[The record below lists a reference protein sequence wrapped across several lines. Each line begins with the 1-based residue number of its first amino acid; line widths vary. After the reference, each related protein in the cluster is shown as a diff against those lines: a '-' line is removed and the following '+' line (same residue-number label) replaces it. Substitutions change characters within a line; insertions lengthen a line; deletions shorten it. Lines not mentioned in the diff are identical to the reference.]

1 MEIPPG
7 MISGSDPNLSPAPS
21 RYYAADFHKL
31 TNRRSSSSLTP
42 DFALPDSAA
51 PARATLPT
59 ARTAADRRAFSR
71 HDTLPCAVQEGTAVF
86 RTRQGSGSSIKE
98 DGRGGITRPHPN
110 IFTRPQPSFSFTC
123 IAQSFLESINTS
135 VPSIPH
141 NDDKDVNT
149 PESGTCTCCCRC
161 GRSDSWRAPVGG
173 RGHRRARSY
182 TAPRTGISEL
192 AGIDWEPSKP
202 AMAVE
207 PPKIFAPGESPLEGL
222 PVEVLDE
229 IIGQLA
235 LDSPPSGYTPR
246 NVDLISCLLT
256 SRTIHVATI
265 NTLYSHITFPH
276 SSIFSKFLTHVCK
289 YPGLGTIVK
298 RLDLSHFTSIGLGR
312 SRQGHSEVQNMTSK
326 TLLKCLELTPALQEV
341 LLQENLDD
349 DIDEFVL
356 SKLFYGLP
364 KLRAVDFCASSSKPF
379 AESFTSAVTGLVDS
393 PMNLSIRRLGLHEC
407 FTLPNSVFET
417 LLPRLPH
424 LTHLDVAHTRITDRA
439 LASIPESAS
448 LSHLNLGRCTQISGR
463 GVVDFL
469 INHPAAKQLVFLNLS
484 CDIARYR
491 LLWEPDVERLLP
503 VLPTTLKSLNL
514 NGAKIRQWHTTLL
527 LPLTKHLEE
536 LSLASTDLSV
546 QDINSFFHPSP
557 PALSL
562 PCEEPVVTREPSQV
576 WTPPTLHYLDLS
588 SIPTITQSS
597 LFHTSCNLLSPSTA
611 PLEVIEL
618 GDKAISSL
626 RECRNT
632 NKRLGWVVKELGR
645 RGWYVRDS
653 NAAGGN
659 VHGRRSWKMGAMWW
673 GMRKCPVAW
682 GEVGGL
688 YGHYMFKK

>member
-1 MEIPPG
+1 MLTPAQAPQRQSSPSMDHRPG
-7 MISGSDPNLSPAPS
+7 IITAPDPDLSPAPS
-21 RYYAADFHKL
+21 RYYAADFPKL
-31 TNRRSSSSLTP
+31 TNRRASSPFTP
-42 DFALPDSAA
+42 DFAFPDPAA

-59 ARTAADRRAFSR
+59 AHTADRRALS
-71 HDTLPCAVQEGTAVF
+71 TQNAVPCVVQGGTAIVP
-86 RTRQGSGSSIKE
+86 TRQGSGCSIKE
-98 DGRGGITRPHPN
+98 DTDGM
-110 IFTRPQPSFSFTC
+110 
-123 IAQSFLESINTS
+123 
-135 VPSIPH
+135 
-141 NDDKDVNT
+141 
-149 PESGTCTCCCRC
+149 
-161 GRSDSWRAPVGG
+161 
-173 RGHRRARSY
+173 
-182 TAPRTGISEL
+182 
-192 AGIDWEPSKP
+192 DWEPSEP
-202 AMAVE
+202 AVAVE
-207 PPKIFAPGESPLEGL
+207 PPKTFGPGESPLEKL

-229 IIGQLA
+229 IIAQLA

-246 NVDLISCLLT
+246 NVDLMSCLLT

-276 SSIFSKFLTHVCK
+276 SSVFSKFLTHLSQ

-312 SRQGHSEVQNMTSK
+312 SRQGNSEVQNLTSK
-326 TLLKCLELTPALQEV
+326 TLLKCLDLTPALQEV

-349 DIDEFVL
+349 DIDEYVL
-356 SKLFYGLP
+356 CKLFYGLP

-379 AESFTSAVTGLVDS
+379 AESFTAAVTGLLDS
-393 PMNLSIRRLGLHEC
+393 PVNLSIRRLGLHEC

-439 LASIPESAS
+439 LASIAETAS

-469 INHPAAKQLVFLNLS
+469 VNHPAAKQLVFLNLS

-514 NGAKIRQWHTTLL
+514 NGAKIRHWHTPLL

-546 QDINSFFHPSP
+546 QDINSFFRPTSPASSSP
-557 PALSL
+557 PT
-562 PCEEPVVTREPSQV
+562 PEPAAVVTQQEDEPAPA

-588 SIPTITQSS
+588 FIPAITQSS
-597 LFHTSCNLLSPSTA
+597 LFSTSCSLLSPSTA

-632 NKRLGWVVKELGR
+632 NKRLG
-645 RGWYVRDS
+645 
-653 NAAGGN
+653 
-659 VHGRRSWKMGAMWW
+659 
-673 GMRKCPVAW
+673 
-682 GEVGGL
+682 
-688 YGHYMFKK
+688 

>member
-1 MEIPPG
+1 
-7 MISGSDPNLSPAPS
+7 MISVPDPDLSPAPS

-31 TNRRSSSSLTP
+31 TNRRASSPLTP
-42 DFALPDSAA
+42 DFPLPNRVV
-51 PARATLPT
+51 PARATLDT
-59 ARTAADRRAFSR
+59 ADRRAFTTN
-71 HDTLPCAVQEGTAVF
+71 DAPPCVMQGALQNL
-86 RTRQGSGSSIKE
+86 RIRQGSGSSVKE
-98 DGRGGITRPHPN
+98 EAGGEITRG
-110 IFTRPQPSFSFTC
+110 FF
-123 IAQSFLESINTS
+123 
-135 VPSIPH
+135 PH
-141 NDDKDVNT
+141 NEDKDVIT
-149 PESGTCTCCCRC
+149 PESGSCTCCCRC
-161 GRSDSWRAPVGG
+161 GRSDSWRASAG

-182 TAPRTGISEL
+182 TVPRAGISEL
-192 AGIDWEPSKP
+192 TGINWEPTKP
-202 AMAVE
+202 AMAKE
-207 PPKIFAPGESPLEGL
+207 PPKTFAPGEAPLEKL

-229 IIGQLA
+229 IIAQLA

-256 SRTIHVATI
+256 SRTFHVATI
-265 NTLYSHITFPH
+265 NTLYSHITIPH
-276 SSIFSKFLTHVCK
+276 SSIFSKFLTHVAE

-312 SRQGHSEVQNMTSK
+312 SRQVNSEVQNMTSR
-326 TLLKCLELTPALQEV
+326 TLHKCLELTPAIQEV

-349 DIDEFVL
+349 DIDENVL
-356 SKLFYGLP
+356 CKLFYGLP

-379 AESFTSAVTGLVDS
+379 AESFTSVVTGLVDV
-393 PMNLSIRRLGLHEC
+393 PMNLGIRRLGLHEC
-407 FTLPNSVFET
+407 FTLPSAVFET
-417 LLPRLPH
+417 LLPRLPY
-424 LTHLDVAHTRITDRA
+424 LTHLDLSHTRITDNA

-448 LSHLNLGRCTQISGR
+448 LSHLNLGRCTQISGH

-469 INHPAAKQLVFLNLS
+469 TNHPAAKNLVFLNLS

-503 VLPTTLKSLNL
+503 ALPDTLRSLNL
-514 NGAKIRQWHTTLL
+514 NGAKIRNWHVPLL

-536 LSLASTDLSV
+536 LSLASAELSV
-546 QDINSFFHPSP
+546 QDINSFFRPASP
-557 PALSL
+557 PRSPTHEPAAPEELSQ
-562 PCEEPVVTREPSQV
+562 PWV
-576 WTPPTLHYLDLS
+576 PPTLHYLDLS
-588 SIPTITQSS
+588 SIPTVTQSS
-597 LFHTSCNLLSPSTA
+597 LFSTSCVLLSPSSS

-653 NAAGGN
+653 NVAGGN
-659 VHGRRSWKMGAMWW
+659 QSGRRSWKMGAMWW
-673 GMRKCPVAW
+673 GMRKCPMAW